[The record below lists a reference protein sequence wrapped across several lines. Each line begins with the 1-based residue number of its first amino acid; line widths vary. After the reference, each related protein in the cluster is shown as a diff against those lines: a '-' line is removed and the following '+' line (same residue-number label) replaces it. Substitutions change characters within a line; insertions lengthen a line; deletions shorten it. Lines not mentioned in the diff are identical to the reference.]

1 MLYQKH
7 VLPLK
12 NWVDWINYRQEKI
25 SQPQK
30 GTFWKKSDQKL
41 KGIIFFHMTNFYNFD
56 LKIET
61 SWSKRLLSTFCKLQ
75 LSPIMLFSMFG
86 LLILE

>member
-1 MLYQKH
+1 MLHQKH

-41 KGIIFFHMTNFYNFD
+41 KGIIFFPYD
-56 LKIET
+56 
-61 SWSKRLLSTFCKLQ
+61 
-75 LSPIMLFSMFG
+75 
-86 LLILE
+86 